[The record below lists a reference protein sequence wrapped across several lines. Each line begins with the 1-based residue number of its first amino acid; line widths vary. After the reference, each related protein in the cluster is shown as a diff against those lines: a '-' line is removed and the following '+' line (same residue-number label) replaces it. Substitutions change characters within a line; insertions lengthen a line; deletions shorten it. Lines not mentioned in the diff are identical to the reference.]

1 MEDTAALWIVGG
13 KKERRS
19 SAKKKEGTDCTRDV
33 SAKNFESEWH
43 NMGGGGGG
51 RNSYKGRVRGEH
63 SEGITTKKEK
73 NVGRKNQ

>member
-1 MEDTAALWIVGG
+1 M
-13 KKERRS
+13 ERRNVVHRLRRKRVRIVRGMFQRRIS
-19 SAKKKEGTDCTRDV
+19 RANGII
-33 SAKNFESEWH
+33 W
-43 NMGGGGGG
+43 GGGGGG

>member
-13 KKERRS
+13 RKERRS

-33 SAKNFESEWH
+33 SGKNFESEWN
-43 NMGGGGGG
+43 NMGG
-51 RNSYKGRVRGEH
+51 RNSYKGRVKGEH
-63 SEGITTKKEK
+63 SEGTTTKKEK